1 MQSPYTGLSGLSGSS
16 CQVLRLDTAP
26 TCYPEDPDCPDPPVE
41 YRGWTQPLHA
51 VRKIRTVRI
60 LLSSPEAG
68 HSPYML
74 SGGSGLSG
82 SSCRVP
88 RVDTDTTCCPE
99 DPDCPDPPV
108 ESQGW
113 TQPLHAVR
121 RIRTVRI
128 LPSSPEAGH
137 SPYTASGES
146 SCRVPRL
153 DTATTCCPEDPD
165 CPDPPVESR
174 GWTQPLH
181 SVRRILLSS
190 PEAGH
195 SHYMLS
201 GGSGLSGSS
210 CRVPRLDTAPT
221 QRLEDPDCP
230 DPPVEARGWTQPLH
244 SVRRIRTF
252 RILLSSPEAG
262 HSHYML
268 SGGSGLSGSSSRVP
282 RLDTATTCCPE
293 DPDCPDPPVESR
305 GWTQTLHAVR
315 RIRTVRILL
324 SSPKAGHSHYMLSGG
339 SGLSG
344 SSRRVPRLDTA
355 PTQRPENPPVESRG
369 WTQPLHAVRRIRTVR
384 ILLSSPE
391 AGHSPYTASGE
402 SSCRVPRLDTAT
414 TCCPEDPDCPDP
426 PVESRG
432 WTQPLHSVWRIRTV
446 RILLLRP
453 EAGHSPYTASGGSGL
468 SGSSCRVPRLDTAT
482 TCCPEDPDCPDPP
495 LESRGWTQPLHAVHS
510 HYMLSGGSGL
520 SGSSCRVPR
529 LDTAPT
535 QRPEDP
541 DCPDPPVESRG
552 WTQPLHSVRRIR
564 TVRILLL
571 SPEAGHSP
579 YTASGG
585 SSCRVSRL
593 DTATTCCPE
602 DPDCPDPP
610 VGSRGWTQPLHSV
623 RMIRTVR
630 ILLEAG
636 HSPYMLSGSS
646 CRVPRL
652 DKVLHSIRRFR
663 TVRILL

>member
-1 MQSPYTGLSGLSGSS
+1 
-16 CQVLRLDTAP
+16 
-26 TCYPEDPDCPDPPVE
+26 
-41 YRGWTQPLHA
+41 
-51 VRKIRTVRI
+51 
-60 LLSSPEAG
+60 
-68 HSPYML
+68 ML

-88 RVDTDTTCCPE
+88 R
-99 DPDCPDPPV
+99 
-108 ESQGW
+108 
-113 TQPLHAVR
+113 
-121 RIRTVRI
+121 
-128 LPSSPEAGH
+128 
-137 SPYTASGES
+137 
-146 SCRVPRL
+146 L
-153 DTATTCCPEDPD
+153 DTAPTQRPEDPD

-221 QRLEDPDCP
+221 QRPEDPDCP
-230 DPPVEARGWTQPLH
+230 DPPVESRGWTQLLH
-244 SVRRIRTF
+244 SV

-268 SGGSGLSGSSSRVP
+268 SGGSGLSGSSCRVP
-282 RLDTATTCCPE
+282 R
-293 DPDCPDPPVESR
+293 
-305 GWTQTLHAVR
+305 
-315 RIRTVRILL
+315 
-324 SSPKAGHSHYMLSGG
+324 
-339 SGLSG
+339 
-344 SSRRVPRLDTA
+344 
-355 PTQRPENPPVESRG
+355 
-369 WTQPLHAVRRIRTVR
+369 
-384 ILLSSPE
+384 PE
-391 AGHSPYTASGE
+391 AGYSPYTASGG

-432 WTQPLHSVWRIRTV
+432 WTQPLHSIWRIRTV

-468 SGSSCRVPRLDTAT
+468 SGSSCQVPRLDTAN

-495 LESRGWTQPLHAVHS
+495 LKSRGWTQPLHAVRRIRTVRILLSSPEAGHSPYTASGGSGLSGSSCRVPRLDTAPTQRTEDPDCPDPPVESRGWTQPLHSVRRILLSSLEAGHS

-552 WTQPLHSVRRIR
+552 WTQPLHA
-564 TVRILLL
+564 VRILLS
-571 SPEAGHSP
+571 SPEAGQSL

-585 SSCRVSRL
+585 SGL
-593 DTATTCCPE
+593 
-602 DPDCPDPP
+602 
-610 VGSRGWTQPLHSV
+610 
-623 RMIRTVR
+623 
-630 ILLEAG
+630 
-636 HSPYMLSGSS
+636 YGSS
-646 CRVPRL
+646 C
-652 DKVLHSIRRFR
+652 KVELVKS
-663 TVRILL
+663 